1 MQKWQYHCTVTAA
14 QAGHR
19 LKQYLRGDLLVP
31 KTIYHELRIHRAVT
45 INGAY
50 QSVHTCVQTGDD
62 VLLTFYDRDFS
73 TPQPQYQGGDA
84 SQVHV
89 LYEND
94 DLLMVD
100 KPIGIKTHPN
110 RPDEQDSLMNHV
122 AAYLQAPAYVVH
134 RLDRDTSGV
143 IVVAKNPVVLPI
155 LNRLIGSKQIT
166 RQYRAWVHGHLPA
179 SGTISLPIGRD
190 PLDKRKRQVDGPN
203 ALAAITHYRVLQ
215 QTATKSLLAIQLETG
230 RTHQIRVH
238 FSYLGHPLVGD
249 VLYDPQAA
257 AYPRLFLHSAKM
269 RLLLPFS
276 LTPVEVTA
284 PLPAS
289 FLQITD

>member
-14 QAGHR
+14 QTGER
-19 LKQYLRGDLLVP
+19 LKQYVRGDLLVP
-31 KTIYHELRIHRAVT
+31 KTIYHELRIQRAIT
-45 INGAY
+45 INGQY
-50 QSVHTCVQTGDD
+50 QSVHTLVHSGDD
-62 VLLTFYDRDFS
+62 VGLTFSSTDFS
-73 TPQPQYQGGDA
+73 TPVPDYHGGDA
-84 SQVHV
+84 RQVAV
-89 LYEND
+89 LYENA
-94 DLLMVD
+94 DLLVVN
-100 KPIGIKTHPN
+100 KPIGTKTHPN

-122 AAYLQAPAYVVH
+122 TAYLHSPAYVVH
-134 RLDRDTSGV
+134 RLDRDTSGA

-155 LNRLIGSKQIT
+155 LNRLISSKRIT

-203 ALAAITHYRVLQ
+203 ALAAITHYSVLQ
-215 QTATKSLLAIQLETG
+215 ETPTKSLLAIQLETG

-249 VLYDPQAA
+249 VLYDPEATK
-257 AYPRLFLHSAKM
+257 YPRLFLHSAKM

-276 LTPVEVTA
+276 FKPVTVTA

-289 FLQITD
+289 FLQVD

>member
-1 MQKWQYHCTVTAA
+1 MQKWQYHCTVNTA

-19 LKQYLRGDLLVP
+19 LKQYLRGDLLIP
-31 KTIYHELRIHRAVT
+31 KTIYHELRIHHAVT
-45 INGAY
+45 LNGHY
-50 QSVHTCVQTGDD
+50 QSVHTTVATGDD
-62 VLLTFYDRDFS
+62 VQFTFYASDFS
-73 TPQPQYQGGDA
+73 TPEPQYQGGDA

-89 LYEND
+89 LYENS
-94 DLLMVD
+94 DLLVVD
-100 KPIGIKTHPN
+100 KPIGTKTHPN

-122 AAYLQAPAYVVH
+122 TAYLGSPAYVVH
-134 RLDRDTSGV
+134 RLDRDTSGAIV
-143 IVVAKNPVVLPI
+143 IAKNPVVLPI
-155 LNRLIGSKQIT
+155 LNRLISSKRIT

-190 PLDKRKRQVDGPN
+190 PLDKRKRQVDGPG
-203 ALAAITHYRVLQ
+203 AVAAITHYRVLQ

-249 VLYDPQAA
+249 VLYDPQASH
-257 AYPRLFLHSAKM
+257 YSRLFLHSAKM

-276 LTPVEVTA
+276 FAPIEVTA
-284 PLPAS
+284 PLPQS
-289 FLQITD
+289 FLDIE

>member
-1 MQKWQYHCTVTAA
+1 MQTWQYHCTVNAA
-14 QAGHR
+14 QAGHL
-19 LKQYLRGDLLVP
+19 LKQYLRVDLLVP
-31 KTIYHELRIHRAVT
+31 KTIYHQLRIQRAVT
-45 INGAY
+45 INGQY
-50 QSVHTCVQTGDD
+50 QSVHTAVATGDD
-62 VLLTFYDRDFS
+62 VALTFCSSDFS
-73 TPQPQYQGGDA
+73 TPLPHYVGGDA
-84 SQVHV
+84 RQVHV

-94 DLLMVD
+94 DLLIVN
-100 KPIGIKTHPN
+100 KPIGVKTHPN
-110 RPDEQDSLMNHV
+110 RPDEHDSLMNHV
-122 AAYLQAPAYVVH
+122 TAYLGTPAYVVH
-134 RLDRDTSGV
+134 RLDRDTSGA

-155 LNRLIGSKQIT
+155 LNRLISSKRIT

-203 ALAAITHYRVLQ
+203 ALAATTHYRVLQ
-215 QTATKSLLAIQLETG
+215 ETADKSLLAIQLETG

-276 LTPVEVTA
+276 FTPVEVTA
-284 PLPAS
+284 PVPAS
-289 FLQITD
+289 FFDVD